1 MNALKHIAAILV
13 LPGTVTGLI
22 PFFILSGGGFR
33 WGWGMAGVPDLIPI
47 ILGFILIAIGL
58 FLMIQT
64 ISLFINVGKGT
75 LAPWMP
81 TQHLVVRGIYR
92 NVRNPMITG
101 VFSILLGESVLF
113 GSWGV
118 FVWFGI
124 VALVNAIYIPLVEE
138 TGLEERFGA
147 EYTRYKQ
154 NVPRWIP
161 RLTPWHDEAQQAS
174 N

>member
-1 MNALKHIAAILV
+1 MNAIKHIAAILV
-13 LPGTVTGLI
+13 LPGTVTGLV
-22 PFFILSGGGFR
+22 PWLILSSGGGPHF
-33 WGWGMAGVPDLIPI
+33 GGGADGLLTTVSI
-47 ILGFILIAIGL
+47 IVGLGLIALGL
-58 FLMIQT
+58 FLMLQT

-101 VFSILLGESVLF
+101 VFSLLLGETVLF

-118 FVWFGI
+118 FTWFII
-124 VALVNAIYIPLVEE
+124 VALINAIYIPMIEE
-138 TGLEERFGA
+138 PGLEERFGA
-147 EYTRYKQ
+147 EYARYKQ

-161 RLTPWHDEAQQAS
+161 RLSAWNDGTQQ
-174 N
+174 